1 MKETKPKVYVHG
13 SYVGTTG
20 YNQHTR
26 DFFRELSK
34 QLQLKVRNF
43 TIGKTWDGFN
53 EYPHNNEPYIITL
66 SYGYDKVKN
75 CLYFHTAKKGLKMEI
90 LKKNPLVCGTI
101 IEDLGYK
108 YNECSHAY
116 RSVVFW
122 GKITIIKDLEEMKYA
137 FNVLLSHLEENVISL
152 RNRLLSNDQIFS
164 DVCLLRLDIQW
175 ITGKGSN

>member
-1 MKETKPKVYVHG
+1 MKKYHMQKSE
-13 SYVGTTG
+13 
-20 YNQHTR
+20 
-26 DFFRELSK
+26 REINAPDIL
-34 QLQLKVRNF
+34 LKVLLN
-43 TIGKTWDGFN
+43 GKYTSVALAD
-53 EYPHNNEPYIITL
+53 NNEPYIITL

-116 RSVVFW
+116 RSVVFG

-152 RNRLLSNDQIFS
+152 RNRLLPNDQIYS